1 MSDRGLRRLVLGW
14 LCVGVVVA
22 LLQRP
27 LTDVLWI
34 LAPLVG
40 VGYLA
45 LGVGLAGYT
54 AWRSFGPARAPR
66 STVLLALGAVLGLAL
81 GAVPLAQLG
90 SVLTF
95 RTRYWLHHD
104 DYSRIVD
111 SVITARA
118 SKTDSLVE
126 PNREERYYVDA
137 GPPVRLAFIQPGGFL
152 DNWEGVVYDPTGVV
166 EAARGWSFASGE
178 QEFTAP
184 LEVRRLFGGDIVAC
198 GHIEGPWYRC
208 WFT

>member
-1 MSDRGLRRLVLGW
+1 VNDRWVRRLILGW
-14 LCVGVVVA
+14 LCAGIALA

-34 LAPLVG
+34 LAPLAG
-40 VGYLA
+40 AAYLA
-45 LGVGLAGYT
+45 LGVCLAVYT
-54 AWRSFGPARAPR
+54 AWRAFGPARAPR
-66 STVLLALGAVLGLAL
+66 STVLLASAAVLGLTFV
-81 GAVPLAQLG
+81 AVPLARLG
-90 SVLTF
+90 HTLTT

-104 DYSRIVD
+104 DYSRITD
-111 SVITARA
+111 SVLAARA
-118 SKTDSLVE
+118 LKPDSLLE
-126 PNREERYYVDA
+126 FNREDDYYVDP

-166 EAARGWSFASGE
+166 EAAQGWTFASGE

-184 LEVRRLFGGDIVAC
+184 LPIRRLFGGDLVGC
-198 GHIEGPWYRC
+198 ERIEGPWYRC